1 MLRENKV
8 SAAELSQSTE
18 LTAQPAETSHLKVV
32 VDVDAAFATAEDA
45 MQKSMAL
52 MTAGCDIQDCVD
64 DLARFFQAQGEIL
77 IAVIQEKSEDAL
89 NKKNKKK
96 KKTED
101 EFISLMRSKKLVQL
115 ETDLKELLIYTG
127 NGVIYEEMVRR
138 RSAVVEEFQKG
149 RIEEFR
155 ELELERIAQIR
166 SRNKLKRHISDS
178 VTLLIGGAII
188 IALIYGIA
196 TMLWVASSK

>member
-1 MLRENKV
+1 M
-8 SAAELSQSTE
+8 SIAELPQAPRIPSTS
-18 LTAQPAETSHLKVV
+18 AETSHLKVS

-52 MTAGCDIQDCVD
+52 MTAGCDIQDCVP

-77 IAVIQEKSEDAL
+77 IAVIQEKSEDTL
-89 NKKNKKK
+89 NKKNKKS

-138 RSAVVEEFQKG
+138 RSAIVEEFQKG

-155 ELELERIAQIR
+155 ELELEKIAQIR
-166 SRNKLKRHISDS
+166 SKSKLKRQIADS
-178 VTLLIGGAII
+178 ITLLIGGGVI
-188 IALIYGIA
+188 IALIYGIGS
-196 TMLWVASSK
+196 MLWVASIR

>member
-1 MLRENKV
+1 M
-8 SAAELSQSTE
+8 SAAELQQAPALPET
-18 LTAQPAETSHLKVV
+18 LAETSHVKVV
-32 VDVDAAFATAEDA
+32 VDVDAAFAMAEDA
-45 MQKSMAL
+45 MQKSMSL
-52 MTAGCDIQDCVD
+52 MTAGCDIQDCVP

-138 RSAVVEEFQKG
+138 RSAIVEEFQKS

-166 SRNKLKRHISDS
+166 KKNKLKRHIEDS
-178 VTLLIGGAII
+178 ITLVIGSVVI
-188 IALIYGIA
+188 IALIYGIWM
-196 TMLWVASSK
+196 MLQAALTKR

>member
-1 MLRENKV
+1 V
-8 SAAELSQSTE
+8 SIAELPQAPRIPSTS
-18 LTAQPAETSHLKVV
+18 AETSHLKVS

-52 MTAGCDIQDCVD
+52 MTAGCDIQDCVP

-89 NKKNKKK
+89 NKKNKKS

-138 RSAVVEEFQKG
+138 RSAIVEEFQKG

-155 ELELERIAQIR
+155 ELELEKIAQIR
-166 SRNKLKRHISDS
+166 SKNKLKRQIADS
-178 VTLLIGGAII
+178 ITLLIGGGVI
-188 IALIYGIA
+188 IALIYGIGS
-196 TMLWVASSK
+196 MLWVASIR

>member
-1 MLRENKV
+1 M
-8 SAAELSQSTE
+8 SIAELPQAPRIPSTS
-18 LTAQPAETSHLKVV
+18 AETSHLKIS

-52 MTAGCDIQDCVD
+52 MTAGCDIQDCVP

-89 NKKNKKK
+89 NKKNKKS

-138 RSAVVEEFQKG
+138 RSAIVEEFQKG

-155 ELELERIAQIR
+155 ELELEKIAQIR
-166 SRNKLKRHISDS
+166 SKNKLKRQIADS
-178 VTLLIGGAII
+178 ITLLIGGGVI
-188 IALIYGIA
+188 IALIYGIGS
-196 TMLWVASSK
+196 MLWVASIR

>member
-1 MLRENKV
+1 V
-8 SAAELSQSTE
+8 SIAEWPQAPRIPSTS
-18 LTAQPAETSHLKVV
+18 AETSHLKVS
-32 VDVDAAFATAEDA
+32 VDVDSAFATAEDA

-52 MTAGCDIQDCVD
+52 MTAGCDIQDCVP

-89 NKKNKKK
+89 NKKNKKS

-138 RSAVVEEFQKG
+138 RSAIVEEFQKG

-155 ELELERIAQIR
+155 ELELEKIAQIR
-166 SRNKLKRHISDS
+166 SKSKLKRQIADS
-178 VTLLIGGAII
+178 ITLLIGGGVI
-188 IALIYGIA
+188 IALIYGIGS
-196 TMLWVASSK
+196 MLWVASIR

>member
-1 MLRENKV
+1 M
-8 SAAELSQSTE
+8 SAAELQQAPE
-18 LTAQPAETSHLKVV
+18 LPETSAETSHVKVV

-45 MQKSMAL
+45 MQKSMTL
-52 MTAGCDIQDCVD
+52 MTAGCDIQDCVP

-138 RSAVVEEFQKG
+138 RSAIVEDFQKG

-166 SRNKLKRHISDS
+166 KKNKIKRHIEDS
-178 VTLLIGGAII
+178 ITLVIGSAVI
-188 IALIYGIA
+188 IALVYGIWM
-196 TMLWVASSK
+196 MLQSALVKH

>member
-1 MLRENKV
+1 V
-8 SAAELSQSTE
+8 SAAELQQ
-18 LTAQPAETSHLKVV
+18 APALPETPTETSHVKVV
-32 VDVDAAFATAEDA
+32 VDVEAAFAMAEDA
-45 MQKSMAL
+45 MQKSMSL
-52 MTAGCDIQDCVD
+52 MTAGCDIQDCVP

-101 EFISLMRSKKLVQL
+101 EFISLMRYKKLVQL

-138 RSAVVEEFQKG
+138 RSAIVEEFQKS

-166 SRNKLKRHISDS
+166 HKNKVKRRVEDAMA
-178 VTLLIGGAII
+178 LLIGGAVI
-188 IALIYGIA
+188 IALIYSIWA
-196 TMLWVASSK
+196 MLQVAINK

>member
-1 MLRENKV
+1 M
-8 SAAELSQSTE
+8 SIAELPQAPRIPSTS
-18 LTAQPAETSHLKVV
+18 AETSHLKVS

-52 MTAGCDIQDCVD
+52 MTAGCDIQDCVP

-89 NKKNKKK
+89 NKKNKKS

-138 RSAVVEEFQKG
+138 RSAIVEEFQKG

-155 ELELERIAQIR
+155 ELELEKIAQIR
-166 SRNKLKRHISDS
+166 SKNKLKRQIADS
-178 VTLLIGGAII
+178 ITLLIGGGVI
-188 IALIYGIA
+188 IALIYGIGS
-196 TMLWVASSK
+196 MLWVASIR

>member
-1 MLRENKV
+1 M
-8 SAAELSQSTE
+8 SIAELPQAPRIPSTS
-18 LTAQPAETSHLKVV
+18 AETSHLKVS

-52 MTAGCDIQDCVD
+52 MTAGCDIQDCVP

-89 NKKNKKK
+89 NKKNKKS

-138 RSAVVEEFQKG
+138 RSAIVEEFQKG

-155 ELELERIAQIR
+155 ELELEKIAQIR
-166 SRNKLKRHISDS
+166 SKNKLKRQVADS
-178 VTLLIGGAII
+178 ITLLIGGGVI
-188 IALIYGIA
+188 IALIYGIGS
-196 TMLWVASSK
+196 MLWVASIR

>member
-1 MLRENKV
+1 M
-8 SAAELSQSTE
+8 SIAELPQAPRIPSTS
-18 LTAQPAETSHLKVV
+18 AETSHLKVS

-52 MTAGCDIQDCVD
+52 MTAGCDIQDCVP

-89 NKKNKKK
+89 NKKNKKS

-138 RSAVVEEFQKG
+138 RSAIVEEFQKG

-155 ELELERIAQIR
+155 ELELEKIAQIR
-166 SRNKLKRHISDS
+166 SKSKLKRQIADS
-178 VTLLIGGAII
+178 ITLLIGGGVI
-188 IALIYGIA
+188 IALIYGIGS
-196 TMLWVASSK
+196 MLWVASIR